1 MAQRCLHPF
10 GRFLVFLLSSSL
22 AVGPSY
28 AQVGQPGGSA
38 YSSGSQV
45 EGGMPSIG
53 LNGGQGDAA
62 GLNLQPSSSI
72 PRLRSPSSAMDD
84 QLRWGAA
91 NSEAGRVQPL
101 QANTQPP
108 VRPLPPNEF
117 QRYVL
122 ETSGQALPL
131 FGTSYFSQGAAAYT
145 PPTNVPVS
153 PDYRVGPGDEL
164 QIRGWGSVDIDVR
177 AVVDRDGMIHL
188 PRVGSVNLSGIRSAQ
203 AEDVI
208 RAAIGKYY
216 KDFQLSVTMGQLRG
230 ITVYVV
236 GQARKPGSYLLS
248 STSTLVSALFAS
260 GGPNQNGSMRHVQV
274 KRGDKVVTELDLYA
288 FLAKGDKSADVKL
301 QDGDT
306 IVIPAAKGFVAL
318 FGKVSNAAVYELSGP
333 DESIGNMLAVAGGMP
348 VVADP
353 KRAQL
358 ERLDPSKKPARSVDA
373 FALDAAGLARKLR
386 NGDILTVMG
395 LLPQFSNA
403 VTLRG
408 NVAQPMRSPWKEGMR
423 ISDMIPNK
431 AFLMSRASVKRQ
443 NDVLLTDEDKLA
455 RLRSD
460 PFAEPDGKPVARR
473 YPAQVGDVQSDD
485 LRDAR
490 DNRSGDRQYQN
501 AKTGA
506 ESTPWSSEGHAVG
519 DSADTLAQRIGNLV
533 DEVNLDYAV
542 IERVDADNVSV
553 KLLSF
558 NLGNVLNDPN
568 SADNLLLQPGD
579 VITVFSV
586 NDVRVPQA
594 KRQIFVR
601 VEGEVQRPGIYQ
613 MHPGDGLHQ
622 LIDKAGGLTADAY
635 LFGAA
640 FYREEVK
647 RAQTANLQQL
657 VRRLE
662 SQIDTRLS
670 SAAASVGSTDA
681 AAAQLRIQAETQA
694 QKQAVDR
701 LRNLEPSG
709 RIMLSLSD
717 DRVKPDQLPAL
728 RLENLDRLVIPARP
742 DFVYVLGSVNTEASL
757 IWREGTSV
765 QNYLDQSGVTSGADL
780 DEIFVLRADGS
791 VLSNNGRWFS
801 SVLGATVLP
810 GDVIVLPEKTDHESA
825 WSVFTRNAKDITQI
839 VYQFSLGAAAIKT
852 LRQ

>member
-1 MAQRCLHPF
+1 
-10 GRFLVFLLSSSL
+10 
-22 AVGPSY
+22 
-28 AQVGQPGGSA
+28 
-38 YSSGSQV
+38 
-45 EGGMPSIG
+45 
-53 LNGGQGDAA
+53 
-62 GLNLQPSSSI
+62 
-72 PRLRSPSSAMDD
+72 MDD
-84 QLRWGAA
+84 QLRWGGA
-91 NSEAGRVQPL
+91 NSEAGRAQPP

-108 VRPLPPNEF
+108 ARPLPPNEF

-473 YPAQVGDVQSDD
+473 RGDAAGPSAYRDNTGAAKDQANNGATMDLSQWPLDGQGVGD
-485 LRDAR
+485 
-490 DNRSGDRQYQN
+490 NG
-501 AKTGA
+501 
-506 ESTPWSSEGHAVG
+506 
-519 DSADTLAQRIGNLV
+519 DTLAQRIGNLV

-542 IERVDADNVSV
+542 VERVDADNVSV

-613 MHPGDGLHQ
+613 MHPGDGLRQ
-622 LIDKAGGLTADAY
+622 LIDKAGGLTSDAY

-662 SQIDTRLS
+662 AQIDTRLS
-670 SAAASVGSTDA
+670 TAAASTSSTDA
-681 AAAQLRIQAETQA
+681 ASAQLRIQAETQA

-701 LRNLEPSG
+701 LRNLTPSG
-709 RIMLSLSD
+709 RIMLSLND

-728 RLENLDRLVIPARP
+728 RLENQDRLVVPARP

-757 IWREGTSV
+757 IWREGQSV

-780 DEIFVLRADGS
+780 DEIFVLRTDGS

-801 SVLGATVLP
+801 TVRGATVLP

-839 VYQFSLGAAAIKT
+839 IYQFSLGAAAIKT